1 MFRNYLKNKESTCI
15 SIHAPAEGATRYA
28 FSSVTCSTLFQSTLP
43 RRERPKPLLHVLHL
57 RDFNPRSRGG
67 SDLKRCIDIFCFHR
81 FQSTLPRRERP
92 SRNVLGSSSINIS
105 IHAPAE
111 GATHGIG
118 YLRKTD
124 QDFNP
129 RSRGGSD
136 CHLLSKAVYNR
147 YFNPRSRGG
156 SDIHNSSPQGGND
169 DFNPRARGW
178 SDP

>member
-111 GATHGIG
+111 GATAPAGYIHGPSTFQST
-118 YLRKTD
+118 L
-124 QDFNP
+124 P
-129 RSRGGSD
+129 RRER
-136 CHLLSKAVYNR
+136 LLENDIPESEKE
-147 YFNPRSRGG
+147 FQSTLPRRE
-156 SDIHNSSPQGGND
+156 
-169 DFNPRARGW
+169 RLY
-178 SDP
+178 